1 MKKEEL
7 NELRKIFEKNSKK
20 ASENKEKEKTK
31 DNEKGEKE
39 KSGSVYEKNKFNDN
53 IRDKNN
59 VNKSVYI
66 NSSNIDKMKNIFN
79 NQNKNKEKGNELE
92 IIRKSLAPVKE
103 KKENKKE
110 EKKIELRKSEKIE
123 FKKAESS
130 ELQKNNLKDM
140 PNIFSNV
147 ESKIKRAE
155 TNQNKK
161 VIKPQDHYKNEQN
174 IPIGNEINNEN
185 KKIKE
190 NNNVNFKDKISMFNN
205 FIEKNKKNETGT
217 QDFYSRVKTHSSSD
231 NKNSKNFGA
240 GYIKNIILYLKF
252 KNQKILL
259 ITNQKE
265 NKLFLKNIWKLKIEN
280 NLIIKLKEIETQ
292 LKKIDQSK

>member
-1 MKKEEL
+1 MKKEKL

-20 ASENKEKEKTK
+20 SSENQEKEKTK

-39 KSGSVYEKNKFNDN
+39 QSGSVYENKFNEN
-53 IRDKNN
+53 IRDKKN
-59 VNKSVYI
+59 VNRSVYI

-92 IIRKSLAPVKE
+92 NIRKSLAPVKE

-110 EKKIELRKSEKIE
+110 EKNIELRKSEKIE

-130 ELQKNNLKDM
+130 ELQNNNLKDTS
-140 PNIFSNV
+140 NQFSNV

-161 VIKPQDHYKNEQN
+161 VIKPQDHYQNEQN
-174 IPIGNEINNEN
+174 IPIGNENNNEN

-190 NNNVNFKDKISMFNN
+190 NNNDNFKDKISMFNN

-217 QDFYSRVKTHSSSD
+217 QDFYSRVKTHYIKD
-231 NKNSKNFGA
+231 T
-240 GYIKNIILYLKF
+240 IKNITT
-252 KNQKILL
+252 KNF
-259 ITNQKE
+259 E
-265 NKLFLKNIWKLKIEN
+265 KNN
-280 NLIIKLKEIETQ
+280 NEVNEYKQTFDTLHNLQAT
-292 LKKIDQSK
+292 LKKESSFRDNYNFHFLYI